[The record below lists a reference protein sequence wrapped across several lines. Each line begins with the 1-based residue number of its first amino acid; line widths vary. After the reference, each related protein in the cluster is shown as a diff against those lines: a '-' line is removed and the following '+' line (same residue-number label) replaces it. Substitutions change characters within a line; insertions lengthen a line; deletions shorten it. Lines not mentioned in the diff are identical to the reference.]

1 VNRIWKLTP
10 PNDANSSDIND
21 LLGCAGCAPAVM
33 TTSSSRSPSRN
44 CWPVSRRSPD
54 AAIASSKTLCCASG
68 ISSST
73 WYHERSAAVAEKSTC
88 CRENSRFSNTWF
100 ATKARLSRGR
110 CCCSTY
116 GISIL
121 TPGPTSS
128 TFTSDASAARSTL
141 RKPIH
146 SSIQS
151 VASGFVSVLLA
162 KTLRSS
168 TFKLAL
174 ICIAIFGA
182 MVFVLLGY
190 VYWSTASY
198 VRNRS
203 DHALTTELAIM
214 QRAYAIAGRSG
225 LITTIAQ
232 RLADQR
238 FEGGAYLLADP
249 SFAPLAGNLADWP
262 PAMKGSKGWGNFS
275 AREGRSV
282 LRSTFA
288 TLPDG
293 SHLLVGKDI
302 DDLDEFAA
310 KIKAAAALCIVLI
323 LVLAG
328 VASVSVTRRT
338 VGRIEAINATS
349 RAIMQSGLGQRIP
362 LRATRDEWDEL
373 AANLNSM
380 LDRIEAL
387 MREVKQVTD
396 NVAHDLRTPLA
407 RMRGRLEKAY
417 NKQRDGDRDQSLI
430 GDTMAD
436 LENVLRMFASLT
448 RISQIEAYDRI
459 AAFRSVN
466 LVEIASEVV
475 ELFDAAAEDKGGHLK
490 VVGGP
495 SVLATGDRDLLF
507 DAVANLVDYA
517 IKYGGDAGQVTVEV
531 KENDGG
537 AVISVVDDGPGI
549 PVDERQHVFKRFY
562 RLEQSRGTPG
572 NGLGLSLVAAVA
584 RLHGAHIEIV
594 DKVPG
599 LKIQLRFPSKAR
611 SDLENSG
618 TLTQLLS

>member
-1 VNRIWKLTP
+1 
-10 PNDANSSDIND
+10 
-21 LLGCAGCAPAVM
+21 M
-33 TTSSSRSPSRN
+33 
-44 CWPVSRRSPD
+44 
-54 AAIASSKTLCCASG
+54 
-68 ISSST
+68 
-73 WYHERSAAVAEKSTC
+73 
-88 CRENSRFSNTWF
+88 
-100 ATKARLSRGR
+100 
-110 CCCSTY
+110 
-116 GISIL
+116 
-121 TPGPTSS
+121 
-128 TFTSDASAARSTL
+128 
-141 RKPIH
+141 
-146 SSIQS
+146 
-151 VASGFVSVLLA
+151 
-162 KTLRSS
+162 
-168 TFKLAL
+168 
-174 ICIAIFGA
+174 
-182 MVFVLLGY
+182 
-190 VYWSTASY
+190 
-198 VRNRS
+198 
-203 DHALTTELAIM
+203 
-214 QRAYAIAGRSG
+214 
-225 LITTIAQ
+225 
-232 RLADQR
+232 
-238 FEGGAYLLADP
+238 
-249 SFAPLAGNLADWP
+249 
-262 PAMKGSKGWGNFS
+262 
-275 AREGRSV
+275 

-310 KIKAAAALCIVLI
+310 KIKAAVAMCIVLI

-436 LENVLRMFASLT
+436 LENVLRMFSSLT
-448 RISQIEAYDRI
+448 RISQIEAYDRT

-475 ELFDAAAEDKGGHLK
+475 ELFDAAAEEKGRHLK
-490 VVGGP
+490 VVGDP
-495 SVLATGDRDLLF
+495 RVVATGDRDLLF
-507 DAVANLVDYA
+507 DAVANLVDNA

-531 KENDGG
+531 KESDGG
-537 AVISVVDDGPGI
+537 AVISVADDGPGI
-549 PVDERQHVFKRFY
+549 PVDECQHVFKRFY

-584 RLHGAHIEIV
+584 RLHGVRIAMV
-594 DKVPG
+594 DNVPG
-599 LKIQLRFPSKAR
+599 LKFQLLFPSQAR
-611 SDLENSG
+611 SVSENRN
-618 TLTQLLS
+618 LPTQLLS

>member
-1 VNRIWKLTP
+1 
-10 PNDANSSDIND
+10 
-21 LLGCAGCAPAVM
+21 
-33 TTSSSRSPSRN
+33 
-44 CWPVSRRSPD
+44 
-54 AAIASSKTLCCASG
+54 
-68 ISSST
+68 
-73 WYHERSAAVAEKSTC
+73 
-88 CRENSRFSNTWF
+88 
-100 ATKARLSRGR
+100 
-110 CCCSTY
+110 
-116 GISIL
+116 
-121 TPGPTSS
+121 
-128 TFTSDASAARSTL
+128 
-141 RKPIH
+141 
-146 SSIQS
+146 
-151 VASGFVSVLLA
+151 VLLA

-182 MVFVLLGY
+182 VCFALLGY

-198 VRNRS
+198 VRSRS
-203 DHALTTELAIM
+203 DHAITAELAIL
-214 QRAYAIAGRSG
+214 QKAYASTGRRG

-238 FEGGAYLLADP
+238 FEGGVYLLADP
-249 SFAPLAGNLADWP
+249 SFALLAGNLADWP
-262 PAMKGSKGWGNFS
+262 SAMKGSSGWVNFS
-275 AREGRSV
+275 AREGRPM
-282 LRSTFA
+282 LRSTFD

-293 SHLLVGKDI
+293 SHLLVGKDV
-302 DDLDEFAA
+302 DDLDEFAQ
-310 KIKAAAALCIVLI
+310 KIKAAVALCIVLI

-373 AANLNSM
+373 SANLNSM

-387 MREVKQVTD
+387 MGEVKQVTD

-417 NKQRDGDRDQSLI
+417 DKQRDGDFDQSLI

-436 LENVLRMFASLT
+436 LEGVLRMFSSLT
-448 RISQIEAYDRI
+448 RISQIEAYDRT

-507 DAVANLVDYA
+507 DAVANLVDNA
-517 IKYGGDAGQVTVEV
+517 IKYGGEAGQVTVEV
-531 KENDGG
+531 KESDGG
-537 AVISVVDDGPGI
+537 AVISVSDDGPGI

-562 RLEQSRGTPG
+562 RLEQSRRTPG

-584 RLHGAHIEIV
+584 HLHGARIEMV
-594 DKVPG
+594 DNAPG
-599 LKIQLRFPSKAR
+599 LKIQLRFPGPTGQFIK
-611 SDLENSG
+611 
-618 TLTQLLS
+618 